1 MTCRPEKLELFAL
14 SIFLLFDFF
23 PLFFCRFSPILLASS
38 VKKRELLFF
47 LIKYFLFVFG
57 PRLIFFKSVEN
68 VISSRE
74 VSKGSLVLRV
84 LNRVS
89 AEIGNTFGEVVTDI
103 EGTQTRSI
111 ARDAIYIGVTI
122 SLVSE
127 VYK

>member
-1 MTCRPEKLELFAL
+1 M
-14 SIFLLFDFF
+14 
-23 PLFFCRFSPILLASS
+23 
-38 VKKRELLFF
+38 
-47 LIKYFLFVFG
+47 
-57 PRLIFFKSVEN
+57 EN

-111 ARDAIYIGVTI
+111 ARDAIYIGVTV
-122 SLVSE
+122 SLVS
-127 VYK
+127 